1 MARIIV
7 GSNSHERDVMS
18 IQGALVALRG
28 HVGRMGPGLLFAA
41 TAVGISHL
49 VQSTRAGAEFGVT
62 PAVLILLACAIK
74 YPAFRFGAEYAALTG
89 RTVLSGYER
98 QGRRLLSLVLL
109 ATFIEGVGV
118 VPAVTLVTVGLGM
131 NLLGV
136 QVDPIMA
143 TVATV
148 LAATVVLRVGRYP
161 ALENITR
168 VFVALFVALTV
179 LATVAAIAG
188 ISPGQSL
195 AAPFEFN
202 ESNLFFSVS
211 VAGWMPIGMG
221 GSIFLSAW
229 VIARARASGQAVT
242 PRAARF
248 DFHVGYVTS
257 LVLAFCFLVMGTL
270 VLFGREVDI
279 ADSSAAFATQFV
291 GIFTETI
298 GQWTELVVGIAAVTV
313 MLSTVLAVVDGFPRV
328 YANVVTKLSGGAR
341 VRSQE
346 RLYRGFLWFQ
356 IVTTA
361 FILYVLPQ
369 GFAAFIDFITAM
381 GFLTGPVVA
390 FMNHRIMFSGD
401 IPADRQPSIWIRRWS
416 VAGTAVLAVIFPIYL
431 YFRLT

>member
-1 MARIIV
+1 M
-7 GSNSHERDVMS
+7 HEQRAMNVPQSLAVLEDR
-18 IQGALVALRG
+18 LKRL
-28 HVGRMGPGLLFAA
+28 GPGLLFAA
-41 TAVGISHL
+41 TAVGVSHL

-62 PAVLILLACAIK
+62 LAVLILLACAIK

-98 QGRRLLSLVLL
+98 QGRWLLALILL

-136 QVDPIMA
+136 QVDPIIA

-148 LAATVVLRVGRYP
+148 LVTSVVLLVGRYN

-168 VFVALFVALTV
+168 VFVTLFAVLTV
-179 LATVAAIAG
+179 LATAAAIAG
-188 ISPGQSL
+188 ISPGQPI

-211 VAGWMPIGMG
+211 LAGWMPIGLG

-229 VIARARASGQAVT
+229 VIARAKASGQADS
-242 PRAARF
+242 PRAALF
-248 DFHVGYVTS
+248 DFHVGFLTS
-257 LVLAFCFLVMGTL
+257 LALAFCFLIMGTL
-270 VLFGREVDI
+270 VLFGREAEM
-279 ADSSAAFATQFV
+279 ADSSAAFAAQFV
-291 GIFTETI
+291 GVFTEAI
-298 GQWTELVVGIAAVTV
+298 GQWTEMVVGIAAVTV

-328 YANVVTKLSGGAR
+328 YANVVAKLSTGAG
-341 VRSQE
+341 VSSEE

-356 IVTTA
+356 IATTA
-361 FILYVLPQ
+361 LILYVLPR
-369 GFAAFIDFITAM
+369 GFAAFIDFITAL

-401 IPADRQPSIWIRRWS
+401 IPPDRQPSNLIRRWS
-416 VAGTAVLAVIFPIYL
+416 IAGTVILAVIFPIYL